1 MLYFCAVHFIFENT
15 SCLTCQGHVLHSF
28 ERAPNARHDPRIY
41 RHGRVLFQ
49 AVLRSALPAALLV
62 PVRADVR
69 VLLLPVPV

>member
-1 MLYFCAVHFIFENT
+1 MLYFRKYELSEVSGTCASVNI
-15 SCLTCQGHVLHSF
+15 HSF